1 MNSTTQTKLSSPA
14 EQRMRSMWCEGKG
27 TQVCVREQCPRG
39 DAEARRAASR
49 CLRRLVSSSRESLR
63 VSASPRGKI
72 RNLWHPDAVATW
84 VPFPSRLGAARPGMT
99 DEVVS

>member
-1 MNSTTQTKLSSPA
+1 MNRFTQLSSPA

-39 DAEARRAASR
+39 DAEARRTASL
-49 CLRRLVSSSRESLR
+49 CLRRFVSIRRASLR
-63 VSASPRGKI
+63 VSASPREKI
-72 RNLWHPDAVATW
+72 EVIVWRRDVVTTW

-99 DEVVS
+99 NEVVS